1 MAPQR
6 VLRNALPLL
15 AAQILKAARAV
26 PQAMA
31 SRYDRPIDW
40 SEAMG
45 MKIDIA
51 AIPTNLGTDYP
62 PPFDAPCRPRIRKP
76 LGDAAGLSQV
86 GVNLLTLPPGAWS
99 SQRHWHTEEDEFVY
113 VLEGEVALVT
123 DAGAALLR
131 AGDAAGF
138 KAGEPNGHHLQ
149 NRGDAIALVLEIGTR
164 RKGDACH
171 YPDIDLVAP
180 AGGEPALYTR
190 RDGTPYED
198 IKRRGPD

>member
-1 MAPQR
+1 MIGPPTREGTMTKRIDVA
-6 VLRNALPLL
+6 ALPS
-15 AAQILKAARAV
+15 IV
-26 PQAMA
+26 
-31 SRYDRPIDW
+31 
-40 SEAMG
+40 
-45 MKIDIA
+45 
-51 AIPTNLGTDYP
+51 GTEYP

-76 LGDAAGLSQV
+76 LGDAAGLSQF

-113 VLEGEVALVT
+113 ILEGEVALVT
-123 DAGAALLR
+123 DAGAELLR

-149 NRGDAIALVLEIGTR
+149 NRSDAIALVLEVGAR

-171 YPDIDLVAP
+171 YPEIDLAAP
-180 AGGEPALYTR
+180 PGGEPALYTR
-190 RDGTPYED
+190 RDGTPYTD